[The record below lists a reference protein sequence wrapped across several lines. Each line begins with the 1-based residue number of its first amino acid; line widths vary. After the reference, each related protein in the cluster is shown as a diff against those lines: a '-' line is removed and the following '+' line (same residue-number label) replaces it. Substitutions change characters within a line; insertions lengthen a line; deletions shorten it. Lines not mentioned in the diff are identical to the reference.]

1 MFLALCLVLGWDVRF
16 WFLVF
21 GFGWIDL
28 AACVLW
34 FVVVLGFL
42 FYVLVLVYEFCFFGS
57 GRLV

>member
-1 MFLALCLVLGWDVRF
+1 MVLGWDVRF